1 MIIWLASYP
10 KSGNTWL
17 RTIIGQ
23 ILTNNFESER
33 VFENSKSIRLYPSKI
48 DFIDLDDDFKQSIL
62 TEEKKKIILN
72 IFFNS
77 IMPFQI

>member
-23 ILTNNFESER
+23 ILNNNFDKQK
-33 VFENSKSIRLYPSKI
+33 VFETSKIIRLYPSKG
-48 DFIDLDDDFKQSIL
+48 DFVKLDEDFKHVIFP
-62 TEEKKKIILN
+62 EEKKKLYLIKL
-72 IFFNS
+72 
-77 IMPFQI
+77 Q